1 MQLKSILKIAATVIA
16 AASVI
21 TLAGCGGDK
30 KAAQSGAAGQTVK
43 FGFVTAYTGPGAAY
57 GQAMKEGVDLA
68 VEEIS

>member
-30 KAAQSGAAGQTVK
+30 DASALVNVFWTQNLKN
-43 FGFVTAYTGPGAAY
+43 
-57 GQAMKEGVDLA
+57 
-68 VEEIS
+68 